1 MKTELL
7 QQCSLC
13 AGDLLDV
20 LDPECNIVRCRNC
33 GFVFDNPRP
42 TLEELIAFYSR
53 GNKYDSWLTELGP
66 RERVWK
72 KRLRIMEPYKKPGS
86 LLDVGTGI
94 GQFLSMARSSFAKVL
109 GTEVSTTAIQIA
121 KERYD
126 LSVFEGSIDNLAK
139 RSQTF
144 DNITMFHVLEHVPDP
159 RATLKSCH
167 ALLSAGGILVI
178 AVPNEIS
185 SLRAFT
191 KRLLANVGFRNAE
204 GVGKL
209 GLPLITLQ
217 PSTPEVHL
225 SHFTP
230 KVLSSVLRSTGFSIV
245 KSTLDPYRLLVPGHR
260 IASQAYYYS
269 CLLALQLFKVNLYD
283 TMLVIARKSATKEE
297 VSAVVNRQSH

>member
-20 LDPECNIVRCRNC
+20 LDAECNIVRCRNC

-42 TLEELIAFYSR
+42 TLEELIDFYSQD
-53 GNKYDSWLTELGP
+53 NKYDSWLTELGP

-72 KRLRIMEPYKKPGS
+72 KRLRIMEPYKKAGS

-94 GQFLSMARSSFAKVL
+94 GQFLAIARGSFAQVF

-121 KERYD
+121 KKRYG
-126 LSVFEGSIDNLAK
+126 LSIFEGTIEDLANQ
-139 RSQTF
+139 SHTF

-159 RATLKSCH
+159 GATLKTCH
-167 ALLSAGGILVI
+167 ALLSAGGTLVI
-178 AVPNEIS
+178 AVPNEIA
-185 SLRAFT
+185 SLRAAT
-191 KRLLANVGFRNAE
+191 KRLLGKVGFRNTG

-209 GLPLITLQ
+209 GLPLVALQ

-230 KVLSSVLRSTGFSIV
+230 KVLNNVLRNTGFSIV
-245 KSTLDPYRLLVPGHR
+245 KSALDPYRLLVRGHR
-260 IASQAYYYS
+260 MASQSYYYS
-269 CLLALQLFKVNLYD
+269 CLLTLRLFKVNLYD
-283 TMLVIARKSATKEE
+283 TMLVIARKCQHSREG
-297 VSAVVNRQSH
+297 R